1 MMKKE
6 VAVDSLCQ
14 APLTPYFQY
23 GISHVYL
30 GCTTFSEF
38 CR

>member
-6 VAVDSLCQ
+6 VAAGSLCQ
-14 APLTPYFQY
+14 APLTPYFQC
-23 GISHVYL
+23 GIPYVYL

-38 CR
+38 RR